1 MKLIILCVW
10 AERAIL
16 GSAKTALIQF
26 NVWGWIWAWKV
37 KGKTHDLIHNLKFSA
52 HTINCV
58 RHSIRSMFRV
68 LGIYNFAQGLEM
80 WIQLGSKV
88 PMWAGVFWLCHKRF
102 TRSLSVTFWVILFG
116 WTHPAAATHNGAKS
130 YLYQYLYFHTHC
142 DNIFF
147 ILFFSDKS
155 KN

>member
-1 MKLIILCVW
+1 M
-10 AERAIL
+10 
-16 GSAKTALIQF
+16 
-26 NVWGWIWAWKV
+26 
-37 KGKTHDLIHNLKFSA
+37 KGKTHYLNHELTFSA

-58 RHSIRSMFRV
+58 CHSIRSMFRV

-80 WIQLGSKV
+80 WMQLGSKV

-130 YLYQYLYFHTHC
+130 YLYQHC
-142 DNIFF
+142 DNDFFRGWCIKFATEAKNVTIMNIYSIFWLVWLQVNNV
-147 ILFFSDKS
+147 ISI
-155 KN
+155 